1 MNEIIVDARGQ
12 ICPTPLIL
20 TKQALKENIVG
31 TQFVVLVDNEISCQ
45 NVERFLRD
53 NGMTPHVGADGSE
66 YIVRFTKHL
75 PELAV
80 ADAAAYCTPAQ
91 GAAGNSNYV
100 VALSNDAIGS
110 DEALGHKLVQ
120 GLLET
125 LKAIEPMP
133 THLILYSRGVLLAMD
148 DAPTLPAL
156 QAIAQRGIAIL
167 LCGTCVD
174 HFEKKAAVRV
184 GEIANM
190 LKLMEIQLAADKV
203 LKP

>member
-1 MNEIIVDARGQ
+1 MSEIVVDARGQ
-12 ICPTPLIL
+12 ICPKPLIL

-31 TQFVVLVDNEISCQ
+31 TVITVLVDNETSCQ
-45 NVERFLRD
+45 NVERFVSD
-53 NGMTPHVGADGSE
+53 NGMTPHISADGSE
-66 YIVRFTKHL
+66 FILRFTKHA

-80 ADAAAYCTPAQ
+80 PDADAYCVPAQ
-91 GAAGNSNYV
+91 GASNSSYV
-100 VALSNDAIGS
+100 VALAADTIGS
-110 DEALGHKLVQ
+110 DEALGRVLVH

-133 THLILYSRGVLLAMD
+133 THLILYSRGVLLAME
-148 DAPTLPAL
+148 DAATLPAL
-156 QAIAQRGIAIL
+156 QAIAQRGIVIL

-174 HFEKKAAVRV
+174 HFDKKQAVRV

-190 LKLMEIQLAADKV
+190 LTLLEIQLAAGKV